1 MISGRRIAAA
11 ALAATISVSFA
22 AASTSLAQSDDPSTS
37 TPAPPEGTVQ
47 PDDGSVLQP
56 EGGEIVHSWALAP
69 GGSDDPNEAGNRPN
83 LSYTVEPGTVVD
95 DAVTLYNYGN
105 AQLIFNIYATDAFNG
120 ETGELD
126 FLSGTEAPTGVG
138 SWVTFPQDIITVPA
152 GQQATIPISISIPD
166 NAGPGDYTGALL
178 ASNEAI
184 STGGDQVVRL
194 DRRTG
199 TRLLIR
205 VNGPLTA
212 DLAITDISTDY
223 SPALNPLGGSATV
236 SYVVENRGNTRLG
249 GTAVAKVGGP
259 FGIGEVSAL
268 PVEIPELLPGGS
280 VTLRAELDSIPAL
293 GIARTTIDVEPS
305 GQDLDAT
312 DVSASSSTLAL
323 PVTILLF
330 LLALLFALLALRA
343 YRRHQHSDT
352 PNDDADR
359 DDASIIDVGVVEH
372 QPS

>member
-1 MISGRRIAAA
+1 MISGHRIAAA
-11 ALAATISVSFA
+11 TLAATLSVSFA
-22 AASTSLAQSDDPSTS
+22 AVSTSLAQSDDPSTS
-37 TPAPPEGTVQ
+37 TPAPPEETVQ

-56 EGGEIVHSWALAP
+56 EGGEVVHSWALAP
-69 GGSDDPNEAGNRPN
+69 AGSDDPNEGGNRPN
-83 LSYTVEPGTVVD
+83 LAYTVEPGTVVD

-120 ETGELD
+120 ESGELD

-152 GQQATIPISISIPD
+152 GQQATIPIQISIPD

-199 TRLLIR
+199 TRLLVR

-212 DLAITDISTDY
+212 ELAITDISTDY

-249 GTAVAKVGGP
+249 GTATAKVGGP
-259 FGIGEVSAL
+259 FGIGEVSAP

-280 VTLRAELDSIPAL
+280 VALRAELDSIPAL

-312 DVSASSSTLAL
+312 GANASSSVLAL
-323 PVTILLF
+323 PVTILLV
-330 LLALLFALLALRA
+330 LLALLFGLLALRA
-343 YRRHQHSDT
+343 YRRHHHAQT
-352 PNDDADR
+352 PTENADPDEDA
-359 DDASIIDVGVVEH
+359 IIDVGVVEH
-372 QPS
+372 QPT